1 MITSVYCFSESDKD
15 SSRIAQRRD
24 SVRTESSYKLI
35 EENISLINK
44 LRLKEDICRKLENEI
59 EDLEGEIDNVAK
71 THKEELEKL
80 RIEESDLQMQDEDET
95 EGLKRV
101 SPFIIERVINGAA
114 QTDVSIRKLRDG
126 MLMIQTM
133 TDIQSSRVIAISEI
147 LLSNTSNIPVKV
159 KVELYRF
166 LNVCKGVVTCY
177 YLDCVSIEDLEAGLS
192 QEQLVKKLRTRI
204 EELEQ
209 WQERLER
216 EGDTLQEPLDEQS
229 LIRPDISLGRAL
241 GAPSTPKVGAICYLA

>member
-1 MITSVYCFSESDKD
+1 MITSVSCFSESDKD
-15 SSRIAQRRD
+15 TSRIAQRRD

-80 RIEESDLQMQDEDET
+80 RIEESDLQMQDEVPT
-95 EGLKRV
+95 WITLGLRSKYYAGCPQHKAWLIPL
-101 SPFIIERVINGAA
+101 SLLTTYCLPAPYY
-114 QTDVSIRKLRDG
+114 QTLLATHCPATNRAV
-126 MLMIQTM
+126 LMI
-133 TDIQSSRVIAISEI
+133 IGR
-147 LLSNTSNIPVKV
+147 NG
-159 KVELYRF
+159 F

-177 YLDCVSIEDLEAGLS
+177 DLDCVSIEDLEAGLS
-192 QEQLVKKLRTRI
+192 QEQLVKKLRNRI

-216 EGDTLQEPLDEQS
+216 EGDTLQV
-229 LIRPDISLGRAL
+229 
-241 GAPSTPKVGAICYLA
+241 K